1 MRRAL
6 AVGLVVC
13 GLAVISWQWLSA
25 PVSSLRTGQ
34 AQSELLRQV
43 PDAGTGGGTD
53 AGSAAGSAAGTRG
66 APTVRDGTARDADG
80 RGDDAREVDT
90 RDATARG
97 ADAQATQTR
106 APRARAVRSGE
117 ALMVMR
123 IPRFGAD
130 WRWAVSEGVSQDVL
144 ADGPGHYPG
153 TPLPGERGNSAYAA
167 HRAGHGDPFI
177 DFDRLR
183 PGDLVH
189 LGQGDTTWTYRLDRR
204 PRIVPSSASWV
215 LNPLSGRRLTLTTC
229 WPKYGSA
236 KRMYVTGHLV
246 GTTTA

>member
-13 GLAVISWQWLSA
+13 GLAVLSWQWLSD
-25 PVSSLRTGQ
+25 PVSSLRTEQ
-34 AQSELLRQV
+34 AQSKLLRQV
-43 PDAGTGGGTD
+43 PDAGTDAVPRTGGSGAARAADTRADDARGTD
-53 AGSAAGSAAGTRG
+53 ARG
-66 APTVRDGTARDADG
+66 KDSRDGD
-80 RGDDAREVDT
+80 
-90 RDATARG
+90 
-97 ADAQATQTR
+97 
-106 APRARAVRSGE
+106 ARAVDSGQ
-117 ALMVMR
+117 ALAVMR
-123 IPRFGAD
+123 IPRFGHD
-130 WRWAVSEGVSQDVL
+130 WRWAVSEGVSQKVL

-153 TPLPGERGNSAYAA
+153 TPLPGERGNSAFAA

-189 LGQGDTTWTYRLDRR
+189 LSQGDTSWTYRLDRR
-204 PRIVPSSASWV
+204 PRIIPTSASWV
-215 LNPLSGRRLTLTTC
+215 LNPLPGQRLTLTTC

-246 GTTTA
+246 GTTA